1 MTTLQYPY
9 SECTN
14 VGSVYRA
21 VSSGLKPLALAKIKD
36 QKIIEFVCSCL
47 EEDVNKR
54 LSSSALLSHPF
65 LTETESDGQ
74 YIALCSDEEI
84 HQATLIIGSPPTKQ
98 GWELWIQKI
107 VVPIRESR
115 QRSKNNSLQHASPP
129 VSDVILEYEPTHSQ
143 PSIDTSDQVVDSIE
157 YQPRS
162 SNKVFNNTFKKE
174 EEDHDEIIEDDPTTI
189 PTKQITTNIKTDS
202 PHITPVAIHNIE
214 RVGVESANNS
224 SRLGT
229 PHTTANTVQFST
241 PPPKEEGSNT
251 RWHNQITK
259 NLQELHLSHRET
271 PNTISSQSLP
281 STLHTTGMSSPA
293 SNQTNLASSLIA
305 EHKYV

>member
-21 VSSGLKPLALAKIKD
+21 VYSGLKPQALTKIKD

-47 EEDVNKR
+47 EEVVNKR

-65 LTETESDGQ
+65 LTESESDGQ
-74 YIALCSDEEI
+74 YISIYSDEEL

-107 VVPIRESR
+107 VGPIRESR
-115 QRSKNNSLQHASPP
+115 QRRSKNNSLQHS
-129 VSDVILEYEPTHSQ
+129 SDVPLEYEPTPSHTGFDTKSQ
-143 PSIDTSDQVVDSIE
+143 VIESVEQPRTSD
-157 YQPRS
+157 
-162 SNKVFNNTFKKE
+162 KTFKKE

-189 PTKQITTNIKTDS
+189 PSKQITTKPSES
-202 PHITPVAIHNIE
+202 PKITPVAIQNIE
-214 RVGVESANNS
+214 RVESSNNS
-224 SRLGT
+224 SRVGT
-229 PHTTANTVQFST
+229 PHTNTNTVQFST

-251 RWHNQITK
+251 RWQNQMAR
-259 NLQELHLSHRET
+259 NLQELQHSHRENPPT
-271 PNTISSQSLP
+271 TISSQSLP
-281 STLHTTGMSSPA
+281 STLHTTGLSSPA
-293 SNQTNLASSLIA
+293 SNPTNLASSLIT